1 VAEALTRAGHDAVHV
16 RQRGIQRAP
25 DDVVFDLA
33 AQEDRCVIS
42 ADTDFATILAERRQ
56 SKPSVILF
64 RRRAERRPELQ
75 VALLLKN
82 LPELT
87 DALATGSIVVFEMTR
102 IRIRSLPLGETSRT
116 KAL

>member
-1 VAEALTRAGHDAVHV
+1 MAEGLTRAGHDAVHV
-16 RQRGIQRAP
+16 RQRGIQRAS

-33 AQEDRCVIS
+33 EQEDRCVVS
-42 ADTDFATILAERRQ
+42 ADTDFGVILAERRQ
-56 SKPSVILF
+56 SKPSLILF

-87 DALATGSIVVFEMTR
+87 DALASGSVIVFEMAR
-102 IRIRSLPLGETSRT
+102 IRVRSLPLGETS
-116 KAL
+116 